1 MLQQFIVENFL
12 SFRNRETFSLLPN
25 KGTLKKEH
33 KTEPIKG
40 QWVLKSAAMFG
51 ANAGG
56 KSNFVKAIELG
67 KRLVLR
73 GTRTDDLIDFY
84 PFRLSSENKKRDTT
98 IIYHILCGN
107 KKYEYGFSYNSE
119 QISSEW
125 LKQINKNSDCVI
137 FKEKQKSL
145 NLKFHI
151 YLSLTPKK
159 KNHNSFLF

>member
-73 GTRTDDLIDFY
+73 GTRTDDLKEIPLLFITYYVVTKNMNTD
-84 PFRLSSENKKRDTT
+84 LVTILNK
-98 IIYHILCGN
+98 
-107 KKYEYGFSYNSE
+107 
-119 QISSEW
+119 
-125 LKQINKNSDCVI
+125 
-137 FKEKQKSL
+137 
-145 NLKFHI
+145 
-151 YLSLTPKK
+151 
-159 KNHNSFLF
+159 

>member
-84 PFRLSSENKKRDTT
+84 PFRLSSEIKKEIPLLFITYYVVTKNMNTDLVTILNK
-98 IIYHILCGN
+98 
-107 KKYEYGFSYNSE
+107 
-119 QISSEW
+119 
-125 LKQINKNSDCVI
+125 
-137 FKEKQKSL
+137 
-145 NLKFHI
+145 
-151 YLSLTPKK
+151 
-159 KNHNSFLF
+159 